1 MEEKTPYDDAI
12 DEAKQAIEDFIPRP
26 NDDAIDEAKQAMEN
40 FVPRPVDSAQTN
52 ARRLNGLMEAYQ
64 AQKSMR
70 TQWIAFLEKNP
81 EISPPKIQ

>member
-12 DEAKQAIEDFIPRP
+12 DEVKQAIEDFIPRP
-26 NDDAIDEAKQAMEN
+26 I
-40 FVPRPVDSAQTN
+40 DSALKN
-52 ARRLNGLMEAYQ
+52 ARRLNELMQAYQ

-70 TQWIAFLEKNP
+70 TQWLAFLEKNP

>member
-12 DEAKQAIEDFIPRP
+12 DEVKQAIEDFIPRP
-26 NDDAIDEAKQAMEN
+26 I
-40 FVPRPVDSAQTN
+40 DSAQTN
-52 ARRLNGLMEAYQ
+52 ARRLNELMQAYQ

-70 TQWIAFLEKNP
+70 TQWLAFLEKNP